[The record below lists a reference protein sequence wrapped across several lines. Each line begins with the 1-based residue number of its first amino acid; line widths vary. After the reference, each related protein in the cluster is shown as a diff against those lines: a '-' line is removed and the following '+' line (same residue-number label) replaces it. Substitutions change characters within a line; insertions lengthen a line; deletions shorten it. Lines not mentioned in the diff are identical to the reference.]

1 LSGRSG
7 TLRIWLCTG
16 QLLLRRAAHSESFWW
31 IIAGGPLSAML
42 LTGFSNPATNLPSA
56 LVWTIPC
63 ALIIGWP
70 SSPVREGLVAQ
81 LGLTWAGRGAT
92 KVPELILPTLISS
105 AIVMLYCYVSGL
117 YGLIF
122 VPWQTYIII
131 PFSAL
136 LASSVILIIETRFAL
151 RGRTLLCLLFAGQ
164 FLHVP
169 GSGGFTELLLLPG
182 YTLFS
187 LTWGNGRPTGSHAD
201 TYMALAVFAG
211 VLMVYVSGRF
221 SK

>member
-1 LSGRSG
+1 
-7 TLRIWLCTG
+7 
-16 QLLLRRAAHSESFWW
+16 
-31 IIAGGPLSAML
+31 ML
-42 LTGFSNPATNLPSA
+42 LTGFSNPAIVLLSA

-70 SSPVREGLVAQ
+70 SSPMREGLVSQ
-81 LGLTWAGRGAT
+81 LVLTWVGRGAT
-92 KVPELILPTLISS
+92 KIPELLLPTLISS
-105 AIVMLYCYVSGL
+105 ALVMLCCYLSGL
-117 YGLIF
+117 YGLFF
-122 VPWQTYIII
+122 VPWQTYVII

-136 LASSVILIIETRFAL
+136 LASSVTLLIETRFTF
-151 RGRTLLCLLFAGQ
+151 RGRALLSLLFAGQ

-182 YTLFS
+182 YTLYS
-187 LTWGNGRPTGSHAD
+187 LMWGNGKPTGSHAD
-201 TYMALAVFAG
+201 TYMALAVFTG